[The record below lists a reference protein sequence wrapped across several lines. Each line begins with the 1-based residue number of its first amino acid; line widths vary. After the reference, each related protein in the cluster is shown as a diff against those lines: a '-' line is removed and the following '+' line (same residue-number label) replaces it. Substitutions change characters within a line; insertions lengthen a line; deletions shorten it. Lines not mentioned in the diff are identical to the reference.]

1 MRITSSIRNRMALWK
16 NPSYSFRMSKELADT
31 LRQAI
36 RDSGQS
42 ANELAETTGV
52 PQPTITRFLA
62 GADMR
67 LSTAQKL
74 AAYLGLELRPKR

>member
-1 MRITSSIRNRMALWK
+1 MARGK
-16 NPSYSFRMSKELADT
+16 NSGYSFRMSKELADT

-62 GADMR
+62 GSDMR
-67 LSTAQKL
+67 LSTAQKI
-74 AAYLGLELRPKR
+74 AEYLGLELRPSK